1 MKLSIISKFILSIKL
16 RAPIKELRAAMRQQ
30 AGGRS
35 GGLGVRLGAGR
46 EDWAS
51 QPPRV
56 SSQPPRVSSRVS
68 SQSQPQ
74 GWSSQRPRKQK
85 VVLAM

>member
-35 GGLGVRLGAGR
+35 GGLGVRLGA
-46 EDWAS
+46 
-51 QPPRV
+51 
-56 SSQPPRVSSRVS
+56 
-68 SQSQPQ
+68 
-74 GWSSQRPRKQK
+74 RPRKQK